1 MKGAASLR
9 SSWISTEN
17 GNPSDAKPQKQP
29 QTRLK
34 RLDGWTVRLRKVSIK
49 SIIYDLA
56 APKQKVWKVTGC
68 AKRTKNVHD
77 VHLLVEF
84 SECRVG
90 KLRIDPQSRAK
101 LQNDVQ
107 IFQMFFIF
115 FMFFLVR
122 VLHVKCFM
130 KSVFGGSEFI
140 KSVPLDLG
148 GGLQKAPRRGMGC
161 TGMGCTPVV
170 PVVLVA
176 LRIFG
181 GEVE

>member
-1 MKGAASLR
+1 MAIQATPSRRNSHKHGLSAWTAGLSGCEKYLSNL
-9 SSWISTEN
+9 SSMISQLPNKKFGKLPAVQSE
-17 GNPSDAKPQKQP
+17 Q
-29 QTRLK
+29 
-34 RLDGWTVRLRKVSIK
+34 
-49 SIIYDLA
+49 
-56 APKQKVWKVTGC
+56 
-68 AKRTKNVHD
+68 KNVHD